1 MDRVIKLLNT
11 PKLYIYLSIPMM
23 IIIFLLKLSIYYYI
37 IPILLLI
44 PGLIIK
50 NNKNKNKID

>member
-11 PKLYIYLSIPMM
+11 PKLYIYLSIPII